1 MKTLDSVPLTGPDVA
16 PFHKKEVAVRLFKN
30 GRWYAGI
37 HHETF
42 FDETFIK
49 MYLWQFLRFWHP
61 EAIDPTDPGSALF
74 TDKDKPLEKSFRENE
89 RAFILKN
96 PRKLIGH
103 GYEPDVLII
112 SFDDGIA
119 ILSTRGVDIDLVK
132 NLFKTHDSPPP
143 AAT

>member
-16 PFHKKEVAVRLFKN
+16 PFQQKEVAVRLFKD

-42 FDETFIK
+42 LDRDPIK
-49 MYLWQFLRFWHP
+49 MYMWQFLRFWHP
-61 EAIDPTDPGSALF
+61 EAIDPADPGSELF
-74 TDKDKPLEKSFRENE
+74 TDTDKPVAKSFRENE

-96 PRKLIGH
+96 SSKLVGH
-103 GYEPDVLII
+103 DEPDVLVI
-112 SFDDGIA
+112 SFDGGVA
-119 ILSTRGVDIDLVK
+119 ILSAREADVERVK
-132 NLFKTHDSPPP
+132 RLIKIHDSPPP